1 MAAPYGHSTLPI
13 NACGEHTHIHHPVIL
28 RF

>member
-1 MAAPYGHSTLPI
+1 MAAPYGHSTLPTD
-13 NACGEHTHIHHPVIL
+13 ARGGHTRIHHPVIL

>member
-1 MAAPYGHSTLPI
+1 MAAPYGHSVLPI
-13 NACGEHTHIHHPVIL
+13 DARGGDTRIHHPVIL